1 MAKVNFKKEHFD
13 KMKSLAL
20 TFLLDNKVVYNKF
33 NQPINIV
40 ELLHCTTINSLN
52 AIRLSLT
59 KQIEAL
65 ESQDEWASF
74 SVSQVKLDSIKEAK
88 ELVNLIIGYK
98 RHLVEVEEIAE
109 KRESLSRELES
120 LKESQKTPED
130 KIKELEA
137 ELSSLDSIEEF

>member
-52 AIRLSLT
+52 TIRLSLT

-65 ESQDEWASF
+65 ESQDEWASS

>member
-20 TFLLDNKVVYNKF
+20 TFLLDNKVVCNKF

-52 AIRLSLT
+52 TIRLSLT

-65 ESQDEWASF
+65 ESQDEWASS
-74 SVSQVKLDSIKEAK
+74 SVSQAKLDSIKEAK

-109 KRESLSRELES
+109 KREFLSRELES

>member
-1 MAKVNFKKEHFD
+1 MVKVNFKKEHFD

-52 AIRLSLT
+52 TIRLSLT

-65 ESQDEWASF
+65 ESQDEWASS

>member
-52 AIRLSLT
+52 TIRLSLT

-65 ESQDEWASF
+65 ESQDEWASS

-109 KRESLSRELES
+109 KREFLSRELES

>member
-13 KMKSLAL
+13 TMKSLAL

-52 AIRLSLT
+52 TIRLSLT

-65 ESQDEWASF
+65 ESQDEWASS

>member
-52 AIRLSLT
+52 TIRLSLT

-65 ESQDEWASF
+65 ESQDEWASS
-74 SVSQVKLDSIKEAK
+74 SVSQAKLDSIKEAK

-109 KRESLSRELES
+109 KREFLSRELES

>member
-52 AIRLSLT
+52 TIRLSLT

-65 ESQDEWASF
+65 ESQDEWASS

-109 KRESLSRELES
+109 RREFLSSVLES

>member
-20 TFLLDNKVVYNKF
+20 TFLLDNKVVCNKF

-52 AIRLSLT
+52 TIRLSLT

-65 ESQDEWASF
+65 ESQDEWASS

>member
-20 TFLLDNKVVYNKF
+20 TFLLDNKVVCNKF

-40 ELLHCTTINSLN
+40 ELLYCTTINSLN
-52 AIRLSLT
+52 TIRLSLT

-65 ESQDEWASF
+65 ESQDEWASS
-74 SVSQVKLDSIKEAK
+74 SVSQAKLDSIKEAK

-98 RHLVEVEEIAE
+98 RHLVEVEEIAGL
-109 KRESLSRELES
+109 RESLSRELES